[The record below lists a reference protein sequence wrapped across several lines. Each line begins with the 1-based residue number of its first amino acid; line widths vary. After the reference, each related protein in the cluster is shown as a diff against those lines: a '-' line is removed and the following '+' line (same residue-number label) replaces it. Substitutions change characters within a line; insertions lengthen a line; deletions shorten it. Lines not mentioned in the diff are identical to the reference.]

1 MEDIGLTDGLGVTLM
16 SDQHKGLVE
25 AVKEVFPLAEHRQ
38 CARHIYANFRKK
50 YTGIHFRSLFWD
62 ASKSRTPQ
70 EFEGIMQEIISLSLH
85 AYEHL
90 MERQPSTWSRAF
102 FKIDTSCDAVE
113 NGANFDVLLPMKGI
127 FLK

>member
-50 YTGIHFRSLFWD
+50 YT
-62 ASKSRTPQ
+62 
-70 EFEGIMQEIISLSLH
+70 
-85 AYEHL
+85 
-90 MERQPSTWSRAF
+90 
-102 FKIDTSCDAVE
+102 E
-113 NGANFDVLLPMKGI
+113 NGASIGVLLQMEGI
-127 FLK
+127 FLKQMKAIDAGNEANACSKSATKKPQKKIPNHQQTQTFAESIL